1 MDRILCSASISTLIQ
16 FTCIQRYEGIF
27 RSCFAFLVEG
37 GILPVPLPIF
47 RRSHLDEHTV
57 QIVFIVEGR
66 HSLVR
71 NEVTQNSPDFNCP
84 GCSLRRTHNT
94 GFTLYRSAP
103 LAMEKLTATYRRLH
117 RCGLNIRSDKN
128 CPSIPLLVCLIYSDL
143 PAVYGVRFSKSV
155 CVQSQKNLLNAYFAG
170 SIVT

>member
-66 HSLVR
+66 HTLVR

-103 LAMEKLTATYRRLH
+103 LAMEKSTSTYRRLH

-143 PAVYGVRFSKSV
+143 PMPFTALDFR
-155 CVQSQKNLLNAYFAG
+155 NLFVFNHRRI
-170 SIVT
+170 S